1 MPILLGT
8 GRKKP
13 TKHSEFPLGLWGQA
27 SSHLMQQIQ
36 LRCSVFLVFFFSQSW
51 DNKRRLSKSHRFCW
65 ELRLYAL
72 SYFEILVLGIIP
84 RPLFHRL
91 IMNCWANLNIC
102 SIQLFL
108 LFRIPI
114 ESSKMLNI
122 KLNFLNIQFW
132 LECPAHWSNSLML
145 EFALDSNR
153 QQTNN
158 NKTENTNLNILPSP
172 NHDNMQHILQIV

>member
-1 MPILLGT
+1 MNKCINLMPILLGT

-13 TKHSEFPLGLWGQA
+13 TKHSEFPLELWGQA

-36 LRCSVFLVFFFSQSW
+36 LRCSVFLVFS
-51 DNKRRLSKSHRFCW
+51 SHNHETTRGDWVKVTNFCW
-65 ELRLYAL
+65 ELRFYAL
-72 SYFEILVLGIIP
+72 SYFESEILVLGIIP

-122 KLNFLNIQFW
+122 KLNFLNSD
-132 LECPAHWSNSLML
+132 WSVRHI
-145 EFALDSNR
+145 EAIPWCW
-153 QQTNN
+153 
-158 NKTENTNLNILPSP
+158 NL
-172 NHDNMQHILQIV
+172 H